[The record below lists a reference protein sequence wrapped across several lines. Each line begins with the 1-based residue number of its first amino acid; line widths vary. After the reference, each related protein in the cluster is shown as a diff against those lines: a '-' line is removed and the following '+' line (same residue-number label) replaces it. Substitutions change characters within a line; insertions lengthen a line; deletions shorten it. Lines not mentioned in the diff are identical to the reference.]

1 MKKYERELARK
12 LRSEGV
18 SINDILKQVPAAKS
32 SVSTWVRDIE
42 LSEEQISRIALKQVA
57 ARERSIQTKRAKR
70 EARIAAYYRE
80 ADTEYAILSRDVA
93 FMFGLALYIG
103 EGSKKKESVLEITN
117 CDPRVIQKGILFFQ
131 KIGFT
136 KDKLHCK
143 IQLHPHLQE
152 DEVLAYWREITGLGI
167 NQFGKVIRAVSS
179 ASREKTFNKQLY
191 GTCTISVYSTK
202 KYYMLMKWMELALT

>member
-18 SINDILKQVPAAKS
+18 SINDILKQVPVAKS

-42 LSEEQISRIALKQVA
+42 LTEEQIDRIALKHVA
-57 ARERSIQTKRAKR
+57 ARERSIQTKRFKR

-80 ADTEYAILSRDVA
+80 ADAAYETLSRNVD

-117 CDPRVIQKGILFFQ
+117 CDPRVIQKGIQFFQ

-136 KDKLHCK
+136 QDKLHCK
-143 IQLHPHLQE
+143 IQLHPHLPE
-152 DEVLAYWREITGLGI
+152 DEVLAYWRQITGLGRP
-167 NQFGKVIRAVSS
+167 QFGKVIRAVSS
-179 ASREKTFNKQLY
+179 ARQGKTYNKQLY
-191 GTCTISVYSTK
+191 GTCTIAAYSTK
-202 KYYMLMKWMELALT
+202 MYYMLMRWMELALS